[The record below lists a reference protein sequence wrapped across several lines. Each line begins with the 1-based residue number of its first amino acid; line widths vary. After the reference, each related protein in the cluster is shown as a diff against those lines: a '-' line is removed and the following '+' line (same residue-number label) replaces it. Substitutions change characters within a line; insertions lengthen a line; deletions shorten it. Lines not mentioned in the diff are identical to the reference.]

1 MSEEKNIPPQEI
13 PQDQQVKK
21 DSIDETISPTEPV
34 AEAEQPPTTNLSS
47 EALAKEDTQSQTE
60 ENMEVHH
67 HTHSTHGKKTWK
79 DYFWEFLMLF
89 LAVFCGFLAEYQL
102 EHVIERQRE
111 KQYMQSFIY
120 DLQNDTA
127 NLNYGFPLKDQRI
140 NAIDSVFLFFEEH
153 PDVIKI
159 PGKVY
164 RQMRRTLWDRH
175 YRRNST
181 TIDQLK
187 NAGGMR
193 LIQKKNIADSIAAYD
208 LQWVRAEFWRE
219 AYITNQEKGKGF
231 VEKIINANDLLPEYR
246 NNSTGKSLAA
256 EITDS
261 LTIRISPASLN
272 EYLNFLNWQKT
283 TTIQDKQGYQAIE
296 QSAERLIDLIK
307 KEYHLE

>member
-1 MSEEKNIPPQEI
+1 
-13 PQDQQVKK
+13 
-21 DSIDETISPTEPV
+21 
-34 AEAEQPPTTNLSS
+34 
-47 EALAKEDTQSQTE
+47 
-60 ENMEVHH
+60 MEVHH
-67 HTHSTHGKKTWK
+67 HPHPAHGKKNWK
-79 DYFWEFLMLF
+79 SYFWEFLMLF
-89 LAVFCGFLAEYQL
+89 LAVFCGFLAEYKL
-102 EHVIERQRE
+102 EHVIEQNRE

-120 DLQNDTA
+120 DLQNDTT
-127 NLNYGFPLKDQRI
+127 NLNYGFPLKVQRI
-140 NAIDSVFLFFEEH
+140 NAIDSVFLFYEMN
-153 PDVIKI
+153 PAVVKI

-164 RQMRRTLWDRH
+164 RHMQRTLWDRH

-193 LIQKKNIADSIAAYD
+193 LIQKKIIADSIAAYD
-208 LQWVRAEFWRE
+208 LQWIRAEFLRE
-219 AYITNQEKGKGF
+219 AYITNQEKGKECIG
-231 VEKIINANDLLPEYR
+231 KIINANDLLPKFR

-261 LTIRISPASLN
+261 LTIRINPAYMN

-307 KEYHLE
+307 KEYHLK

>member
-1 MSEEKNIPPQEI
+1 MSEEKDSAAEEI
-13 PQDQQVKK
+13 PQEQPANK
-21 DSIDETISPTEPV
+21 IPADETVSSAEPV
-34 AEAEQPPTTNLSS
+34 AEAEQQETNN
-47 EALAKEDTQSQTE
+47 EQQETRNEQTKQD
-60 ENMEVHH
+60 MEVHH
-67 HTHSTHGKKTWK
+67 HTHPAHGKKTWK
-79 DYFWEFLMLF
+79 SYFWEFLMLF

-127 NLNYGFPLKDQRI
+127 NLNYGFPLKVQRI
-140 NAIDSVFLFFEEH
+140 NAIDSVFLFFEENT
-153 PDVIKI
+153 DVMKI

-164 RQMRRTLWDRH
+164 RQMHRTSWDRH

-208 LQWVRAEFWRE
+208 LQWIRAEFWRE
-219 AYITNQEKGKGF
+219 TYITNQEKGKGF
-231 VEKIINANDLLPEYR
+231 VEKIINANDLLPKFR
-246 NNSTGKSLAA
+246 NNSTGTSLAA
-256 EITDS
+256 RITDS
-261 LTIRISPASLN
+261 LIISINPAFLN

-283 TTIQDKQGYQAIE
+283 TTTQDKRGYQTLE
-296 QSAERLIDLIK
+296 QSAERLITLIK
-307 KEYHLE
+307 KEYHLK

>member
-1 MSEEKNIPPQEI
+1 MSEEKNIPPEEI
-13 PQDQQVKK
+13 PQEQPVNIEPTGEIL
-21 DSIDETISPTEPV
+21 SSPEPV
-34 AEAEQPPTTNLSS
+34 TEVEQPLNPEILNDLN
-47 EALAKEDTQSQTE
+47 D
-60 ENMEVHH
+60 NMEVHKHPH
-67 HTHSTHGKKTWK
+67 HVTHKKKWAE
-79 DYFWEFLMLF
+79 YLLEFFMLF
-89 LAVFCGFLAEYQL
+89 LAVFLGFLAENWREESV
-102 EHVIERQRE
+102 EHKRE

-127 NLNYGFPLKDQRI
+127 NLNYGFPLKVQRI

-164 RQMRRTLWDRH
+164 RQMQRTLWDRH

-193 LIQKKNIADSIAAYD
+193 LIRKKNIADSIAAYD
-208 LQWVRAEFWRE
+208 LQWQRAEFWRE
-219 AYITNQEKGKGF
+219 LYITNLEKGKGF
-231 VEKIINANDLLPEYR
+231 VEKIINANDLLPKFR
-246 NNSTGKSLAA
+246 NNLTGNSLPAV
-256 EITDS
+256 ITDS
-261 LTIRISPASLN
+261 LTIRINQVYLN

-283 TTIQDKQGYQAIE
+283 TTIQDNRGYQAIE

>member
-1 MSEEKNIPPQEI
+1 MSEEKNIPPEEI
-13 PQDQQVKK
+13 PQEQPAN
-21 DSIDETISPTEPV
+21 IEPTGEILSYPEPV
-34 AEAEQPPTTNLSS
+34 AEVEQPLNL
-47 EALAKEDTQSQTE
+47 EILNDLNDT
-60 ENMEVHH
+60 MEVHKHPH
-67 HTHSTHGKKTWK
+67 HVTHKKKWAE
-79 DYFWEFLMLF
+79 YLLEFFMLF
-89 LAVFCGFLAEYQL
+89 LAVFLGFLAENWREESV
-102 EHVIERQRE
+102 EHKRE

-127 NLNYGFPLKDQRI
+127 NLNYGFPLKVQRI

-159 PGKVY
+159 PGIVY

-208 LQWVRAEFWRE
+208 LQWTRAEFWRE
-219 AYITNQEKGKGF
+219 TYITNLGKGKGF
-231 VEKIINANDLLPEYR
+231 VEKIVNANDLLPAFR
-246 NNSTGKSLAA
+246 NNSTGNSLVART
-256 EITDS
+256 IDS
-261 LTIRISPASLN
+261 LIIRINPAYLN

-283 TTIQDKQGYQAIE
+283 NTIQDKRGYQNLE
-296 QSAERLIDLIK
+296 ESAARLIDMIK

>member
-1 MSEEKNIPPQEI
+1 MSEEKNIPPEEI
-13 PQDQQVKK
+13 PQEQPVNIEPTGEIL
-21 DSIDETISPTEPV
+21 SSPEPV
-34 AEAEQPPTTNLSS
+34 TEVEQPLNPEILNDLN
-47 EALAKEDTQSQTE
+47 D
-60 ENMEVHH
+60 NMEVHKHPH
-67 HTHSTHGKKTWK
+67 HVTHKKKWAE
-79 DYFWEFLMLF
+79 YLLEFFMLF
-89 LAVFCGFLAEYQL
+89 LAVFLGFLAENWREESV
-102 EHVIERQRE
+102 EHKRE

-127 NLNYGFPLKDQRI
+127 NLNYGFPLKVQRI

-164 RQMRRTLWDRH
+164 RQMQRTLWDRH

-193 LIQKKNIADSIAAYD
+193 LIRKKNIADSIAAYD
-208 LQWVRAEFWRE
+208 LQWQRAEFWRE
-219 AYITNQEKGKGF
+219 LYITNLEKGKGF
-231 VEKIINANDLLPEYR
+231 VEKIINANDLLPKFR
-246 NNSTGKSLAA
+246 NNLTGNSLPAV
-256 EITDS
+256 ITDS
-261 LTIRISPASLN
+261 LTIRINQVYLN

-283 TTIQDKQGYQAIE
+283 TTRQDNRGYEAIE

>member
-1 MSEEKNIPPQEI
+1 MSEEKNSGKTPEEQPVNKEL
-13 PQDQQVKK
+13 
-21 DSIDETISPTEPV
+21 IDETISSAEPV
-34 AEAEQPPTTNLSS
+34 AEVEQPLNPEILNDLN
-47 EALAKEDTQSQTE
+47 D
-60 ENMEVHH
+60 NMEVHKHPH
-67 HTHSTHGKKTWK
+67 HVTHKKKWAE
-79 DYFWEFLMLF
+79 YLLEFFMLF
-89 LAVFCGFLAEYQL
+89 LAVFLGFLAENWREESV
-102 EHVIERQRE
+102 EHKRE

-120 DLQNDTA
+120 DLQNDTT
-127 NLNYGFPLKDQRI
+127 NLNYGFPLKVQRI

-219 AYITNQEKGKGF
+219 AYIANQEKGKGF
-231 VEKIINANDLLPEYR
+231 IEKIVNAGDLLPEFR
-246 NNSTGKSLAA
+246 NYS
-256 EITDS
+256 
-261 LTIRISPASLN
+261 
-272 EYLNFLNWQKT
+272 
-283 TTIQDKQGYQAIE
+283 
-296 QSAERLIDLIK
+296 RLSCF
-307 KEYHLE
+307 

>member
-1 MSEEKNIPPQEI
+1 MSEEKNSGQTPEEQPVNKEL
-13 PQDQQVKK
+13 
-21 DSIDETISPTEPV
+21 IDETISSAEPI
-34 AEAEQPPTTNLSS
+34 AEVEQPLNPEILNDLN
-47 EALAKEDTQSQTE
+47 D
-60 ENMEVHH
+60 NMEVHKHPH
-67 HTHSTHGKKTWK
+67 HVTHKKKWAE
-79 DYFWEFLMLF
+79 YLLEFFMLF
-89 LAVFCGFLAEYQL
+89 LAVFLGFLAENWREESV
-102 EHVIERQRE
+102 EHKRE

-127 NLNYGFPLKDQRI
+127 NLNYGFPLKVQRI

-164 RQMRRTLWDRH
+164 RQMQRTLWDRH

-193 LIQKKNIADSIAAYD
+193 LIRKKNIADSIAAYD

-231 VEKIINANDLLPEYR
+231 IGKIVNANDLLPKFR
-246 NNSTGKSLAA
+246 NNSTGNSLLS

-261 LTIRISPASLN
+261 LTVRVIPASLN

-283 TTIQDKQGYQAIE
+283 TTIQDKRSYQNLE
-296 QSAERLIDLIK
+296 ESAERLIDMIK

>member
-1 MSEEKNIPPQEI
+1 MEENKNKEG
-13 PQDQQVKK
+13 
-21 DSIDETISPTEPV
+21 
-34 AEAEQPPTTNLSS
+34 EQPNNNEQVPVSIVPGETDTPAEIITEAGKTQTTNSSS
-47 EALAKEDTQSQTE
+47 EALAKEDITPQTE
-60 ENMEVHH
+60 EMEVHQ
-67 HTHSTHGKKTWK
+67 HSHAHGKKNWK
-79 DYFWEFLMLF
+79 SYFWEFLMLF

-127 NLNYGFPLKDQRI
+127 NLNYGFPLKVQRI

-153 PDVIKI
+153 PDVMKV

-164 RQMRRTLWDRH
+164 RQINRTLWDRH

-193 LIQKKNIADSIAAYD
+193 LIQNKNIADSIAAYD
-208 LQWVRAEFWRE
+208 LQWIRAEFWRE

-307 KEYHLE
+307 KVYHLQ

>member
-1 MSEEKNIPPQEI
+1 MSEEKNSGQIPEEQPVNKELT
-13 PQDQQVKK
+13 
-21 DSIDETISPTEPV
+21 DETISSAEPV
-34 AEAEQPPTTNLSS
+34 AEAEQPLNPEILNDLN
-47 EALAKEDTQSQTE
+47 D
-60 ENMEVHH
+60 NMEVHKHPH
-67 HTHSTHGKKTWK
+67 HVTHKKKWAE
-79 DYFWEFLMLF
+79 YLLEFFMLF
-89 LAVFCGFLAEYQL
+89 LAVFLGFLAENWREESV
-102 EHVIERQRE
+102 EHKRE

-120 DLQNDTA
+120 DLRNDTA
-127 NLNYGFPLKDQRI
+127 NLNYGFPLKVQRI

-164 RQMRRTLWDRH
+164 RQMQRTLWDRH

-193 LIQKKNIADSIAAYD
+193 LIRKKNIADSIAAYD
-208 LQWVRAEFWRE
+208 LQWQRAEFWRE
-219 AYITNQEKGKGF
+219 LYITNLEKGKGF
-231 VEKIINANDLLPEYR
+231 VEKIINANDLLPKFR
-246 NNSTGKSLAA
+246 NNLTGNSLPAV
-256 EITDS
+256 ITDS
-261 LTIRISPASLN
+261 LTIRINQVYLN

-283 TTIQDKQGYQAIE
+283 TTIQDKRGYQAID

>member
-1 MSEEKNIPPQEI
+1 MSDEKNIPPEEI
-13 PQDQQVKK
+13 PQEQPVNIEP
-21 DSIDETISPTEPV
+21 IDENASSAESII
-34 AEAEQPPTTNLSS
+34 EAEQP
-47 EALAKEDTQSQTE
+47 QTPNYKPE
-60 ENMEVHH
+60 TENMEVHH
-67 HTHSTHGKKTWK
+67 HSHAHGKKNWK
-79 DYFWEFLMLF
+79 SYFWEFLMLF
-89 LAVFCGFLAEYQL
+89 LAVFCGFLAEYKL
-102 EHVIERQRE
+102 EHVIEQQRE

-120 DLQNDTA
+120 DLANDTA
-127 NLNYGFPLKDQRI
+127 NLNAGFPLKDQRI
-140 NAIDSVFLFFEEH
+140 KAIDSVFLFYEMN
-153 PDVIKI
+153 PAVIKI

-164 RQMRRTLWDRH
+164 RQMQRTLWDRH

-219 AYITNQEKGKGF
+219 AYITNQEKGKECIG
-231 VEKIINANDLLPEYR
+231 KIINANDLLPKFR
-246 NNSTGKSLAA
+246 NNSTGKSLGV

-261 LTIRISPASLN
+261 LTIRISLASLN

-283 TTIQDKQGYQAIE
+283 TTIQDKLGYQAIE
-296 QSAERLIDLIK
+296 QSAERLITLIK

>member
-1 MSEEKNIPPQEI
+1 MSEEKNSGQTPEEQPVNKEL
-13 PQDQQVKK
+13 
-21 DSIDETISPTEPV
+21 IDETISSAEPV
-34 AEAEQPPTTNLSS
+34 AEVEQ
-47 EALAKEDTQSQTE
+47 ALNPEILNDLND
-60 ENMEVHH
+60 NMEVHKHPH
-67 HTHSTHGKKTWK
+67 HVTHKKKWAE
-79 DYFWEFLMLF
+79 YLLEFFMLF
-89 LAVFCGFLAEYQL
+89 LAVFMGFLAENWREESV
-102 EHVIERQRE
+102 EHKRE

-127 NLNYGFPLKDQRI
+127 NLNYGFPLKVQRI

-164 RQMRRTLWDRH
+164 RQMQRTLWDRH

-231 VEKIINANDLLPEYR
+231 IGKIVNANDLLPKFR
-246 NNSTGKSLAA
+246 NNSTGNSLLS

-261 LTIRISPASLN
+261 LTIRVIPASLN

-283 TTIQDKQGYQAIE
+283 TTIQDKRSYQAIK